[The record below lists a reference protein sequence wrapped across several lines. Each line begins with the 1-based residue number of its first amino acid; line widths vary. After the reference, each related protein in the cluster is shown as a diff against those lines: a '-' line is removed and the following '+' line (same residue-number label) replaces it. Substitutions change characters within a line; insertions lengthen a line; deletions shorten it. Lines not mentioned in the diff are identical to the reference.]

1 MKESWNIQRK
11 KGKIYRTFCCMEA
24 NNKKDWK
31 KKINFDDRE
40 KEGTC
45 VQVDGEGGE
54 GTCFIKVA
62 NSMIN

>member
-1 MKESWNIQRK
+1 
-11 KGKIYRTFCCMEA
+11 MEA